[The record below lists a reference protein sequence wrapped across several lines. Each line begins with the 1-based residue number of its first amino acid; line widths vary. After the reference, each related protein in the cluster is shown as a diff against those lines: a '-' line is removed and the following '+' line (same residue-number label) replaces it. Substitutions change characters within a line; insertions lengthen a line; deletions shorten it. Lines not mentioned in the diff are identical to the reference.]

1 MSHSRSGK
9 HEVIVVGAGHAGC
22 EAALATARLGA
33 KTLVVTA
40 NTDHIGH
47 MPCNCSIGGPAK
59 GHLVREIDALGGEMG
74 RNIDATYTH
83 IRLLNTS
90 KGPAVQ
96 SLRAQAD
103 TEQYAHRLGDVL
115 RAQSG
120 VVMEQG
126 EVVAFEVD
134 RGRIRGV
141 VTSSGHTWHTNT
153 AIVTV
158 GTFLNGVV
166 RLGELSFPAG
176 RAGDPPAA
184 GLSESYRKLGFE
196 VKRLKT
202 GTVPRVHRDTIDLRE
217 VTVQSSDQE
226 PRWFSFENLSLPR
239 KPKLLDCWATHTTA
253 ETAAIARENLHRSAL
268 YGGYIEGI
276 GPRYCPSIEDKF
288 VKFPE
293 RQFHPLFLEQEG
305 WDRDH
310 VYVAGLSNSLP
321 VEIQEKLVHSVPAL
335 RHAQVLRPGYAI
347 EYDFVPPTQLKPS
360 LETKQIAGLFHAG
373 QINGTSG
380 YEEAG
385 AQGLLAGLNAVAYL
399 GSEEPL
405 VLNRAEAYAGVMVDD
420 LVTKGAD
427 EPYRMF
433 TSRAEFRLL
442 LRQGNADRRLT
453 PHGWRR
459 GLISGARWAAFAA
472 KEKAIEAEIAA
483 AERTSVRPRAAQ
495 NETLVSVGSVPI
507 RKTHTVAE
515 LMRRPEI
522 TFDMAWSVCGQPRET
537 DPEVAREVEV
547 EVRYE
552 GYLQRQVDQRD
563 RLLRHE
569 GEEIPPD
576 FDYASIPA
584 LRREA
589 IERFSKVCPSS
600 LGQAARIP
608 GVTPADLSVLSVHLH
623 RWRQRAEAGEW
634 TNGRV
639 GHVRGRFT

>member
-1 MSHSRSGK
+1 MSHSRSDRY
-9 HEVIVVGAGHAGC
+9 EVIVIGAGHAGC
-22 EAALATARLGA
+22 EAALAAARLGA

-40 NTDHIGH
+40 NTDHVGH

-59 GHLVREIDALGGEMG
+59 AHLVREIDALGGEMG

-103 TEQYAHRLGDVL
+103 TEQYAQRLGDVL
-115 RAQSG
+115 RAQAG
-120 VVMEQG
+120 VTVEQG
-126 EVVAFEVD
+126 EVVAFEIDGQRV
-134 RGRIRGV
+134 RGV
-141 VTSSGHTWHTNT
+141 ATSSRRTWHTE
-153 AIVTV
+153 AVIVTA

-176 RAGDPPAA
+176 RAGDPPAT
-184 GLSESYRKLGFE
+184 GLSESYRGLGFE

-202 GTVPRVHRDTIDLRE
+202 GTVPRVHRETIDLKE
-217 VTVQSSDQE
+217 VTVQPSDQE
-226 PRWFSFENLSLPR
+226 PRWFSFENLSRPR

-253 ETAAIARENLHRSAL
+253 ETAAIARANLHRSAL
-268 YGGYIEGI
+268 YGGYIGGI

-288 VKFPE
+288 VKFPD

-321 VEIQEKLVHSVPAL
+321 VDIQQELVHSVPAL
-335 RHAQVLRPGYAI
+335 RHARVLRPGYAI
-347 EYDFVPPTQLKPS
+347 EYDFVPPTQLKQS
-360 LETKQIAGLFHAG
+360 LETKRVAGLFHAG

-380 YEEAG
+380 YEEAA

-399 GSEEPL
+399 GNEEPL
-405 VLNRAEAYAGVMVDD
+405 VLNRAEAYLGVMVDD

-453 PHGWRR
+453 RQGWRR
-459 GLISGARWAAFAA
+459 GLVSSARWAAFEA
-472 KEKAIEAEIAA
+472 KEKAIEAEMGAA
-483 AERTSVRPRAAQ
+483 QRTVVRPQADRDRA
-495 NETLVSVGSVPI
+495 LVSLGSAPM
-507 RKTHTVAE
+507 RKAHTVAE
-515 LMRRPEI
+515 LMKRPELS
-522 TFDMAWSVCGQPRET
+522 FDSAWAVCGEVRGT
-537 DPEVAREVEV
+537 APEVACEVEV
-547 EVRYE
+547 EVKYE
-552 GYLQRQVDQRD
+552 GYLQRQVEQRD
-563 RLLRHE
+563 RLVRHE
-569 GEEIPPD
+569 GERIPPD
-576 FDYASIPA
+576 FDYASTPG

-589 IERFSKVCPSS
+589 IERFGKVRPNS
-600 LGQAARIP
+600 LGQASRVP
-608 GVTPADLSVLSVHLH
+608 GITPADLSVLSVYLH
-623 RWRQRAEAGEW
+623 RWRQQAEAGA
-634 TNGRV
+634 
-639 GHVRGRFT
+639 